1 MCPST
6 STNDRGIGTID
17 PTAVPKPIRAG
28 AFWAAVLLPFCTPV
42 IVGLCGRPALLA
54 GGIEGI
60 VDQVTFVGLLVGN
73 VVALVVGHGYGE

>member
-28 AFWAAVLLPFCTPV
+28 AFWAAVLLPFCT
-42 IVGLCGRPALLA
+42 LALLA